1 MPKRKRLLLVLFLCL
16 FCFAVLAGCK
26 GKNAKV
32 EGEALDITV
41 LSKEDI
47 PEELQKVIEEHKT
60 QEITMSYQAGD
71 ALYIVRGYGQQETGG
86 YSISVEAC
94 VLADD
99 GIHVLFQLHGP
110 AADETIVKEPS
121 WPCVVLKLPYR
132 EGEIF
137 FD

>member
-1 MPKRKRLLLVLFLCL
+1 M
-16 FCFAVLAGCK
+16 
-26 GKNAKV
+26 
-32 EGEALDITV
+32 

>member
-32 EGEALDITV
+32 EGEALDFTV
-41 LSKEDI
+41 LSK
-47 PEELQKVIEEHKT
+47 
-60 QEITMSYQAGD
+60 EITMSYQAGD

>member
-32 EGEALDITV
+32 EGEALDFTV

-60 QEITMSYQAGD
+60 QEITMSYRQGMPW
-71 ALYIVRGYGQQETGG
+71 YIVRGYGQQET
-86 YSISVEAC
+86 
-94 VLADD
+94 
-99 GIHVLFQLHGP
+99 
-110 AADETIVKEPS
+110 AATAFPWKPVCWQMTGFMSCFNFTDRQRMRP
-121 WPCVVLKLPYR
+121 L
-132 EGEIF
+132 
-137 FD
+137 